1 MKKTILISSII
12 LSIGMSSAPAMAN
25 GVSGCCDLVIINNG
39 DGSDFME
46 SFSRWFG
53 WFRL

>member
-12 LSIGMSSAPAMAN
+12 LSIGMTSAPAMAAECN
-25 GVSGCCDLVIINNG
+25 CDLLIINNG

-53 WFRL
+53 WFGR